1 MWNRISNSYY
11 LILDIDIRFVLDI
24 NLWSEL
30 MFKPS
35 IEDDMYFYLTVSV
48 FHIDV
53 YIQVKLFIQSL
64 YCLVYF
70 KD

>member
-1 MWNRISNSYY
+1 M
-11 LILDIDIRFVLDI
+11 LDI

-30 MFKPS
+30 IFKPS
-35 IEDDMYFYLTVSV
+35 VKDDMYFYLTVCV

-64 YCLVYF
+64 YRLVYF

>member
-11 LILDIDIRFVLDI
+11 LILDIDIRFVLHI

-35 IEDDMYFYLTVSV
+35 IKNDMYFYLIVSV

-53 YIQVKLFIQSL
+53 YIDK
-64 YCLVYF
+64 
-70 KD
+70 